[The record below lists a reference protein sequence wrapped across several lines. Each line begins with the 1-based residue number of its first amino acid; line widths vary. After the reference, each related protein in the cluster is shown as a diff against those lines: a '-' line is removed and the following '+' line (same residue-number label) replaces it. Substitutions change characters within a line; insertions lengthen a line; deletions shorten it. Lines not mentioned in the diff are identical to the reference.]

1 MTAAV
6 ATAPAAAGA
15 GRYSTVAILLHWLI
29 AAAIL
34 LQVSLA
40 WRMIGPHTPQS
51 FAIIQLHKSVGITIL
66 LLSFVR
72 LGWRLIN
79 PPPPLPLTM
88 ARWERELSRLV
99 HLGFYVIM
107 IGMPLT
113 GWLIVSA
120 SRTQIPTLLFGVV
133 PWPNIPGIGGL
144 APDAKK
150 LWQAVG
156 EQAHSALALFLY
168 ALFVLHVG
176 GALKH
181 QLLSRDEP
189 VLARMA
195 PGAVAGRWLDPR
207 LLAILVAYVAISIFG
222 KLVTPPLPGV
232 APRSAAAVAQGP
244 GRLIEAQGPDEPPA
258 PPAAVATASP
268 AGPGP
273 AAPQAASAPAP
284 AAAPSGPVHWTV
296 RPGSTLGFATSWSGQ
311 AITGRFDRWKADIL
325 FSPDALDG
333 SKVAVTID
341 LASVNT
347 GDPQRDA
354 TLPSADWFD
363 AAAHPKAVFTAS
375 RFEKTGPDSY
385 VAHGT
390 LQLRGVTKP
399 QDLPFRLKIT
409 DDRAEVSGAAS
420 LDRTAFGVGQGEFA
434 ATDQVPGAVSVSVAL
449 KAKRD

>member
-6 ATAPAAAGA
+6 ATEPAAAGA

-40 WRMIGPHTPQS
+40 WRMVGPHTPQS
-51 FAIIQLHKSVGITIL
+51 FALIQLHKSVGITIL
-66 LLSFVR
+66 LLSFAR

-79 PPPPLPLTM
+79 PPSPLPMTM
-88 ARWERELSRLV
+88 ARWERGLSRIV
-99 HLGFYVIM
+99 HVGFYVIM
-107 IGMPLT
+107 ISMPLT

-150 LWQAVG
+150 VWQTLG
-156 EQAHSALALFLY
+156 EQAHGTLALFLY

-181 QLLSRDEP
+181 QLFSRDEP

-195 PGAVAGRWLDPR
+195 PGAVAGRWLEPR
-207 LLAILVAYVAISIFG
+207 LLAIVVAYVAISIFG
-222 KLVTPPLPGV
+222 RLVTPPVAGM
-232 APRSAAAVAQGP
+232 APRPVAAAAQ
-244 GRLIEAQGPDEPPA
+244 APA
-258 PPAAVATASP
+258 E
-268 AGPGP
+268 
-273 AAPQAASAPAP
+273 APAP
-284 AAAPSGPVHWTV
+284 TVAVKASVQAPAPATSPATPPTASALAAAPSGPAHWTV
-296 RPGSTLGFATSWSGQ
+296 QPGSTLGFATSWSGQ
-311 AITGRFDRWKADIL
+311 AITGRFDRWKADIT
-325 FSPDALDG
+325 FSPDALDR
-333 SKVAVTID
+333 SKVTVTID

-354 TLPSADWFD
+354 TLPSSDWFD
-363 AAAHPKAVFTAS
+363 AAAHPKAVFTAN
-375 RFEKTGPDSY
+375 RFENTGPDRY

-390 LQLRGVTKP
+390 LQLRGVSKP
-399 QDLPFRLKIT
+399 QDLAFRLKIT
-409 DDRAEVSGAAS
+409 GERAEVSGTAS

-434 ATDQVPGAVSVSVAL
+434 ATDQVPGVVSVSVAL

>member
-6 ATAPAAAGA
+6 ATEPAAAGA

-34 LQVSLA
+34 MQVSLA

-79 PPPPLPLTM
+79 PPAPLPVTM
-88 ARWERELSRLV
+88 ARWERVLSRLV

-133 PWPNIPGIGGL
+133 PWPNIPGLGGL
-144 APDAKK
+144 APDAKQA
-150 LWQAVG
+150 WQTIG
-156 EQAHSALALFLY
+156 EQAHGTLALFLY

-195 PGAVAGRWLDPR
+195 PGAVAGRWLEPR
-207 LLAILVAYVAISIFG
+207 LLAILLAYVAISIFG
-222 KLVTPPLPGV
+222 KLVTPPLPGT
-232 APRSAAAVAQGP
+232 APRPPTAVTQGP
-244 GRLIEAQGPDEPPA
+244 ERLIEAQGPIEALA
-258 PPAAVATASP
+258 PPIAAAKAS
-268 AGPGP
+268 
-273 AAPQAASAPAP
+273 APMSAPAP
-284 AAAPSGPVHWTV
+284 TPAASTPAIAPPSGPAHWTV
-296 RPGSTLGFATSWSGQ
+296 QPASTLGFATSWSGQ

-325 FSPDALDG
+325 FSPDALDR
-333 SKVAVTID
+333 SKVTVTID

-363 AAAHPKAVFTAS
+363 AAAHPKALFTAS
-375 RFEKTGPDSY
+375 QFEKTGPDRY

-409 DDRAEVSGAAS
+409 GDRAEVSGTAS

-434 ATDQVPGAVSVSVAL
+434 ATDQVPGAVSVSVSL

>member
-6 ATAPAAAGA
+6 APEPATAGA

-40 WRMIGPHTPQS
+40 WRMIGPLTPQS

-66 LLSFVR
+66 LLSLAR

-79 PPPPLPLTM
+79 PPAPLPVTM
-88 ARWERELSRLV
+88 ARWERVLSRFV
-99 HLGFYVIM
+99 HIGLYVIM

-113 GWLIVSA
+113 GWLMVSA

-150 LWQAVG
+150 AWAAIG
-156 EQAHSALALFLY
+156 EQAHGTLALFLY
-168 ALFVLHVG
+168 TLFVLHVG

-195 PGAVAGRWLDPR
+195 PGAIAGRWLEPR

-222 KLVTPPLPGV
+222 KLVTPPV
-232 APRSAAAVAQGP
+232 AVMAPRVAAATPLA
-244 GRLIEAQGPDEPPA
+244 APA
-258 PPAAVATASP
+258 PAEPAAPAAVAATSA
-268 AGPGP
+268 
-273 AAPQAASAPAP
+273 QASAPAAP
-284 AAAPSGPVHWTV
+284 AAATPPAAAAPSGPAHWSV
-296 RPGSTLGFATSWSGQ
+296 QPGSTLGFATSWSGQ

-325 FSPDALDG
+325 FSPDALDR
-333 SKVAVTID
+333 SKVTVTID
-341 LASVNT
+341 LGSANT

-363 AAAHPKAVFTAS
+363 AAAHPKAVFTTS
-375 RFEKTGPDSY
+375 RFEKTGPDRY

-390 LQLRGVTKP
+390 LQLRGVSKP

-409 DDRAEVSGAAS
+409 GDRADVSGTAS

-434 ATDQVPGAVSVSVAL
+434 ATDQVPGAVSVNVAL
-449 KAKRD
+449 KARRD